1 MNKHLVRSQTTK
13 KRVFLGTLAAFG
25 LFFSGVTQAVAQDE
39 AIGRTPPRLS
49 YIDGEASFWRPGAD
63 DWSAAEV
70 NLPLA
75 PGDQL
80 YTSDRTNI
88 ELQIGGRAY
97 LRAAENTQFGLE
109 NQEPDFVQ
117 MRVTGG
123 QVALDLR
130 ELTPGHTV
138 EIDTPQA
145 AFTIQRAGYYRAII
159 NEEATTFVVRRG
171 GSALA
176 TPAGGAV
183 SVINEN
189 EQGVIRADYT
199 TMETYAAGDV
209 DNWDSWNY
217 GRTDQYYAT
226 SQSRQYVSADVYG
239 AEELDNYGS
248 WRTTPTY
255 GSVWVPRTVRTG
267 WSPYSDGRWIYD
279 PYYGWT
285 WLAAEPWGYAP
296 FHYGRWVYTNDYWA
310 WAPGPRVSV
319 GVYSPALVA
328 FFGGGG
334 FRVGVSVGVPVAPVG
349 WVSLS
354 WGEPVYPWWGPS
366 RYHDRPYWGGWGG
379 DRIVINNTK
388 IVNKTKIINNVD
400 GYRNSRYR
408 DGMVVVK
415 GDRFGRGDV
424 RSARLDRYDRQ
435 NFRALR
441 SNENVKPGR
450 ESLRARDANGKR
462 PPRELEDR
470 KVVATRAPRDTSSR
484 LRAAGL
490 KPDAQAE
497 SRKER
502 VRLVKAPRA
511 DQVERSGRETVDR
524 SRSNDADKR
533 NSRASVPNPRNERQ
547 PQTAPNRE
555 RQQRSR
561 EVSPPVPGASKE
573 ARQPRDARQPR
584 VETKDQNAPQQR
596 QNRDAAVP
604 RGNSRSAEQP
614 RIERRQEQD
623 ARKAAPPVPNRSR
636 ADRQSREPGQAADA
650 PERRAAPRQVAPQ
663 QKREQRPE
671 MSAPRREA
679 VPRQERQA
687 PRKQQVEPERES
699 RRTQPQR
706 EARPQPVP
714 QARQQQRVER
724 AQPRQQQR
732 VERAQPRQAPVPRAQ
747 QQPRQQRVERA
758 QPQQRQQRAERA
770 QPQQRQ
776 QRVERAQPQPR
787 QQERPQRSARNS
799 ETREKRDS
807 KDDRGKN

>member
-1 MNKHLVRSQTTK
+1 MNKQFVHSQTTK
-13 KRVFLGTLAAFG
+13 KRVFLGILAAIG
-25 LFFSGVTQAVAQDE
+25 IFSAGVTQAVAQDDV
-39 AIGRTPPRLS
+39 IGRTPPRLS

-80 YTSDRTNI
+80 YTADRTNI
-88 ELQIGGRAY
+88 ELQIGARGY

-145 AFTIQRAGYYRAII
+145 AFTIQRAGYYRAVI
-159 NEEATTFVVRRG
+159 NQDATSFVVRRG

-176 TPAGGAV
+176 TPSGGAV
-183 SVINEN
+183 AVINDN
-189 EQGVIRADYT
+189 EQGVIRADYS
-199 TMETYAAGDV
+199 TMETYAAGET
-209 DNWDSWNY
+209 DNWDGWNY

-226 SQSRQYVSADVYG
+226 SQSRQYVADDVYG
-239 AEELDNYGS
+239 AEELDNHGS
-248 WRTTPTY
+248 WRNVPSY

-296 FHYGRWVYTNDYWA
+296 FHYGRWVYTDDYWA

-366 RYHDRPYWGGWGG
+366 HYHDRPYWGGWGG
-379 DRIVINNTK
+379 DRVVINNTK

-490 KPDAQAE
+490 KPDVQAE
-497 SRKER
+497 ARKDR

-511 DQVERSGRETVDR
+511 DQVTRTRRQDSVERNP
-524 SRSNDADKR
+524 SNDGDKR
-533 NSRASVPNPRNERQ
+533 NSRASVPNPRNEREL
-547 PQTAPNRE
+547 QTGPNRE
-555 RQQRSR
+555 RREQGSR
-561 EVSPPVPGASKE
+561 EVSPPVPGSSKD
-573 ARQPRDARQPR
+573 ARQPRDTRQPR
-584 VETKDQNAPQQR
+584 VDNKDQNAPQQR

-614 RIERRQEQD
+614 RIDRRQEQD

-636 ADRQSREPGQAADA
+636 VDRQTQEPRQAGDA
-650 PERRAAPRQVAPQ
+650 PERRGQAAPRQIAPEQ
-663 QKREQRPE
+663 RREQRPE

-699 RRTQPQR
+699 RRMQPQR
-706 EARPQPVP
+706 EARPQRVP
-714 QARQQQRVER
+714 QARQEQRVD
-724 AQPRQQQR
+724 QPRQER

-758 QPQQRQQRAERA
+758 EPQPRQE
-770 QPQQRQ
+770 
-776 QRVERAQPQPR
+776 QRVERAQPQ
-787 QQERPQRSARNS
+787 RPQRSARTESRQERRNS
-799 ETREKRDS
+799 KE
-807 KDDRGKN
+807 DRGKN